1 MKKVLTFV
9 ALAAM
14 VCFVSC
20 QKPNS
25 GKKGGKD
32 SGNTE
37 YVQPIEIDGQF
48 DDWAKLDASKVAVAK
63 CTEGATDTALKIVKV
78 YADALFVFVYFEW
91 DTEQTEWVP
100 GTDHVPFHMYINGD
114 GDAKTGGY
122 TDQFS
127 DGCSDLLLEGSL
139 YDENGLASYDPG
151 AYKWI
156 GEPNAAGWGWEPD
169 GENVLAAGSG
179 LCKGAGVTSGKYEIM
194 LIREMYPVGKL
205 ADNFSIGFD
214 IQKAWSSVGILP
226 NAVATEDN
234 PAGTAPSL
242 QVVTVK

>member
-20 QKPNS
+20 QKANT
-25 GKKGGKD
+25 GKKGDKD
-32 SGNTE
+32 SGKTE
-37 YVQPIEIDGQF
+37 YVQPITIDGQF

-100 GTDHVPFHMYINGD
+100 GEDHVPFHMYINGD

-127 DGCSDLLLEGSL
+127 DGCSDLLLHTSWHPLACCCSCRSLRDLHSRPRQGSL
-139 YDENGLASYDPG
+139 GSHFSSTLRSCSVSLGNRLTRNNHLSFFYHYGL
-151 AYKWI
+151 
-156 GEPNAAGWGWEPD
+156 
-169 GENVLAAGSG
+169 L
-179 LCKGAGVTSGKYEIM
+179 L
-194 LIREMYPVGKL
+194 
-205 ADNFSIGFD
+205 
-214 IQKAWSSVGILP
+214 
-226 NAVATEDN
+226 
-234 PAGTAPSL
+234 
-242 QVVTVK
+242 